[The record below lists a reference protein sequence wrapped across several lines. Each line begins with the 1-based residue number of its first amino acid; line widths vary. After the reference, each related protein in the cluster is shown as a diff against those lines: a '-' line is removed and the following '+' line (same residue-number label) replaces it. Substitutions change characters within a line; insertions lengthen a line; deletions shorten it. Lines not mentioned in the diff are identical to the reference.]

1 MIVAGLG
8 CRSGA
13 TPDAVAEAF
22 AAALERCG
30 VARGEID
37 ALATGADKSSERG
50 IVAFAAALELP
61 LIYVSVEEMADCV
74 AEAVTSSPRV
84 IALKGV
90 PSVAETAAL
99 AAAGRGARL
108 LAPRIATATVTCA
121 IAVGQGGGANMIAQP

>member
-30 VARGEID
+30 VARREID
-37 ALATGADKSSERG
+37 ALATDAAKSSERG

-61 LIYVSVEEMADCV
+61 LIYVAAEEMAGC
-74 AEAVTSSPRV
+74 ASGAVTSSPRV

-90 PSVAETAAL
+90 PSIAETAAL

-108 LAPRIATATVTCA
+108 LAPRTATATVTCA
-121 IAVGQGGGANMIAQP
+121 IAIGQGGGSNMMAPP

>member
-1 MIVAGLG
+1 MMVAGLG

-30 VARGEID
+30 VASGQIN

-50 IVAFAAALELP
+50 IISLAEVLALP
-61 LIYVSVEEMADCV
+61 LIYVGADDMISRSGDTL
-74 AEAVTSSPRV
+74 TSSPRV
-84 IALKGV
+84 VALKSV

-99 AAAGRGARL
+99 AAAGKGARL

-121 IAVGQGGGANMIAQP
+121 IAIGDGGGDP